1 MQNPFVNFCEIAIK
15 WLGIH
20 ANNGH
25 KLDDLTFDQKRIL
38 QKVKIE
44 YKATHYENGRRKAR
58 LNAKQYS
65 FFKVI
70 KRKPYKSGR
79 VR

>member
-1 MQNPFVNFCEIAIK
+1 MQNPFNRFCETAIK

-20 ANNGH
+20 TRDGH

-70 KRKPYKSGR
+70 KRKPYKV
-79 VR
+79 VRTR